1 MTYNE
6 LKRTVKPT
14 LTAEGN
20 WFSAE
25 LCSVIVTAAD
35 KNGKLLDKYTATQHN
50 ISGLDAQAKR
60 ASERMI
66 RDYKDAIISI
76 HFFN

>member
-6 LKRTVKPT
+6 LKRTAKPR

-20 WFSAE
+20 LLSDE

-60 ASERMI
+60 ASERMM
-66 RDYKDAIISI
+66 RDCKDAIINI